1 MEMKCSINGTSR
13 FLPAKL
19 LASQRL
25 EIARKIHARKYRFR
39 EKILE
44 PLLPL
49 TPYL

>member
-1 MEMKCSINGTSR
+1 MKYRVNGTSR
-13 FLPAKL
+13 FPPAKPAA
-19 LASQRL
+19 ASQRL
-25 EIARKIHARKYRFR
+25 EIAQKIHTRKYRFR